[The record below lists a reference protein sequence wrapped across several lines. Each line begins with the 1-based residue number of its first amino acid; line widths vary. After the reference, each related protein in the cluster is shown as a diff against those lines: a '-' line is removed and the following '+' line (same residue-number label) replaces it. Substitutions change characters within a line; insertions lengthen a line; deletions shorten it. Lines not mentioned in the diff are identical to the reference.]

1 MAIETNFIGAI
12 ECAIGWEVRDNHHV
26 LEHFGVTREDVLQLC
41 GGVPAREVLFVNVEI
56 ISSSDYTVIASVQTN
71 LYQVF
76 RTINFDSKE
85 IFNDKMRVFDKE
97 QHLGTSL
104 FLNQVAYARQLRFI
118 RLNTTALEWDGN
130 ERWDGYYRWARLGY
144 QMTDRND
151 LEDFNDLKRYFSH
164 PVENL
169 SEMVLLEDG
178 YAFWINQG
186 FTWVGEFLLAADS
199 PSMEH
204 LRRYLTMKK
213 IDFTF

>member
-1 MAIETNFIGAI
+1 MATETNFIGAI

-26 LEHFGVTREDVLQLC
+26 LDQYSVTREDVLQLC

-56 ISSSDYTVIASVQTN
+56 TSSTAYTVTVNVQSN

-97 QHLGTSL
+97 QHLGTCL
-104 FLNQVAYARQLRFI
+104 FLNQVAYARQLGFI
-118 RLNTTALEWDGN
+118 RLSTTALEWDGI

-151 LEDFNDLKRYFSH
+151 LEDFNDLKRYFTP
-164 PVENL
+164 PVANL
-169 SEMVLLEDG
+169 SEMVLRDDG
-178 YAFWINQG
+178 YAFWMSL
-186 FTWVGEFLLAADS
+186 W
-199 PSMEH
+199 
-204 LRRYLTMKK
+204 R
-213 IDFTF
+213 